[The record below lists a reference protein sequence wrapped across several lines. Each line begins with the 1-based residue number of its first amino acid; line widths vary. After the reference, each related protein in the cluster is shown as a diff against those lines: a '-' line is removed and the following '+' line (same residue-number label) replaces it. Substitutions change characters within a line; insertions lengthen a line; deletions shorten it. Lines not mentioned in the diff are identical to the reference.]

1 VKRNVWVPLVV
12 VCLAL
17 VGSAF
22 ARSKAQYNQKD
33 VHPQVSK
40 QSQKAAKS
48 YNKELKKAQKHQA
61 KLEKKQM
68 KQWKKDHPGTRSVT
82 GRDT

>member
-1 VKRNVWVPLVV
+1 MKRNVWVLLIVA
-12 VCLAL
+12 CLAL
-17 VGSAF
+17 AGSAS

-33 VHPQVSK
+33 RHPQVSK
-40 QSQKAAKS
+40 QSQKQAKS

-68 KQWKKDHPGTRSVT
+68 KQFKKEHPGTRSVT
-82 GRDT
+82 G